1 MPENS
6 PYFESITA
14 AQSMKVRDPFD
25 TVNQTISL
33 ETQLDL
39 ARNSISESL
48 RENLGAFLP
57 SMKNLSLE
65 DYEMILA
72 YYFLGQPQWC
82 LAKLCHSTQTL
93 CSFRIRQA
101 LKKLGIVAT
110 YKGHPGEKDLD
121 DVLEMHDLNHL
132 IPTVK
137 TSLLVVEYRKR
148 RSFLAVADELH
159 LHRPDVRRA
168 LTKAANVL
176 MADKHDAHAAL
187 GAYIHG
193 FLDKASIS
201 GVGFSQRKTQQLADV
216 YKADP
221 KCAGEFIVSTIDP
234 AFDDHFL
241 VSRAAYD

>member
-1 MPENS
+1 
-6 PYFESITA
+6 
-14 AQSMKVRDPFD
+14 MKVLDPFD
-25 TVNQTISL
+25 SEHQTISL

-39 ARNSISESL
+39 ARNSVSESI
-48 RENLGAFLP
+48 RDDIGTFLP
-57 SMKNLSLE
+57 PMKNLNPE

-72 YYFLGQPQWC
+72 YYLLRSPQWC

-93 CSFRIRQA
+93 CSFRIRMA
-101 LKKLGIVAT
+101 LKKLGVVAACG
-110 YKGHPGEKDLD
+110 GHPTQ
-121 DVLEMHDLNHL
+121 DVLDEVLELHGLNHL
-132 IPTVK
+132 VPPVR
-137 TSLLVVEYRKR
+137 TSLLVVEYRRR
-148 RSFLAVADELH
+148 RSFLAVADTLH

-176 MADKHDAHAAL
+176 MADKHDHHAAF

-216 YKADP
+216 YKSDP
-221 KCAGEFIVSTIDP
+221 KCAGEFRVLTTDP
-234 AFDDHFL
+234 AFEDHFL